1 MAEDAQPWGRSL
13 LLSSVTRPGDLETEL
28 GMGSAVANPRG
39 QATFLPGCGV
49 FAGAASAVGIAP
61 PSNGMETS
69 TGSTSCGWADTAEG
83 SWQCQ
88 PGKSP
93 SCHHAK
99 HPEAPC
105 SHRGG
110 STAEAKVP
118 PEALSLRHRTRG
130 GRRAA
135 SKASQVGSVILE
147 WLLGEAVVKPQGQL
161 GGQRCI
167 CCDSLPF
174 QSPHRDGL
182 SDSSVS
188 CARGDTVPVGGHHS
202 RHASGD
208 TFALQQISD
217 IFEDNITSSCL
228 ALPRTS
234 EDTSAG
240 PGCDIAI
247 C

>member
-28 GMGSAVANPRG
+28 GMGSAVANPRC

-135 SKASQVGSVILE
+135 SKASQVVQSSWNGS
-147 WLLGEAVVKPQGQL
+147 WGRQL
-161 GGQRCI
+161 
-167 CCDSLPF
+167 
-174 QSPHRDGL
+174 
-182 SDSSVS
+182 
-188 CARGDTVPVGGHHS
+188 
-202 RHASGD
+202 
-208 TFALQQISD
+208 
-217 IFEDNITSSCL
+217 
-228 ALPRTS
+228 
-234 EDTSAG
+234 
-240 PGCDIAI
+240 
-247 C
+247 